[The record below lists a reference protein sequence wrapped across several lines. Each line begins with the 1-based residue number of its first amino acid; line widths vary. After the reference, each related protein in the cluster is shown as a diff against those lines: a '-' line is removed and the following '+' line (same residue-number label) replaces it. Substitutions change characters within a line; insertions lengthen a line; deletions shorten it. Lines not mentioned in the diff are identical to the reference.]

1 MMCDDFPD
9 NKEEKEDIGNFF
21 VVSNALNRYK
31 KVKNFLGIGFYSL
44 PLQQKKTQMIALII
58 IGILLVGYVLI
69 ATECFTQVNKAAVAI
84 FACTAGWV
92 LYISYGADFVMSQH
106 PVEYQNFLGGAAS
119 TSVSVKEFI
128 AGNVFLK
135 YVGRASEIV
144 LFLLATMTIVEVLDN
159 NGCFDFISQL
169 LKTRSGKR
177 MLWTLAIVTL
187 LISVNLDNLTTTLMM
202 LVIMR
207 KIIPNRRHRMIY
219 GSAIVVAANCGGA
232 MTVIG
237 DPTGLMLWNNGLV
250 SATNYS
256 MSLIVPCLVAW
267 VVPTWWL
274 GRSLPGRVETEWI
287 TMPYRGDD
295 TRLNVWQRLLML
307 FVGIGGLWFIPTF
320 HTITKLSPFIG
331 ALCVL
336 GVLWIV
342 NEVFNRKLMNM
353 DAMVHRRMPRA
364 LFYGNHQLILFVMGI
379 ILALGVV
386 KETGILTD
394 VWHFLDG
401 VAPGDW
407 AFGVCAGVIS
417 SFLDNFATVASFTSL
432 NPSTEMN
439 ADYWKLIAYGSAVGS
454 NVLAI
459 GSAAGITLMKTERI
473 HLGWYFKNV
482 GGMAAIGAALGFVVL
497 ALMIYA

>member
-1 MMCDDFPD
+1 
-9 NKEEKEDIGNFF
+9 
-21 VVSNALNRYK
+21 
-31 KVKNFLGIGFYSL
+31 
-44 PLQQKKTQMIALII
+44 
-58 IGILLVGYVLI
+58 
-69 ATECFTQVNKAAVAI
+69 
-84 FACTAGWV
+84 
-92 LYISYGADFVMSQH
+92 
-106 PVEYQNFLGGAAS
+106 
-119 TSVSVKEFI
+119 
-128 AGNVFLK
+128 
-135 YVGRASEIV
+135 
-144 LFLLATMTIVEVLDN
+144 
-159 NGCFDFISQL
+159 
-169 LKTRSGKR
+169 

-256 MSLIVPCLVAW
+256 MSLVVPCLVAW

-353 DAMVHRRMPRA
+353 DAMVRRRMPRA

-394 VWHFLDG
+394 VWHF
-401 VAPGDW
+401 
-407 AFGVCAGVIS
+407 
-417 SFLDNFATVASFTSL
+417 
-432 NPSTEMN
+432 
-439 ADYWKLIAYGSAVGS
+439 
-454 NVLAI
+454 
-459 GSAAGITLMKTERI
+459 
-473 HLGWYFKNV
+473 
-482 GGMAAIGAALGFVVL
+482 
-497 ALMIYA
+497 

>member
-1 MMCDDFPD
+1 
-9 NKEEKEDIGNFF
+9 
-21 VVSNALNRYK
+21 
-31 KVKNFLGIGFYSL
+31 
-44 PLQQKKTQMIALII
+44 
-58 IGILLVGYVLI
+58 
-69 ATECFTQVNKAAVAI
+69 
-84 FACTAGWV
+84 
-92 LYISYGADFVMSQH
+92 
-106 PVEYQNFLGGAAS
+106 
-119 TSVSVKEFI
+119 
-128 AGNVFLK
+128 
-135 YVGRASEIV
+135 
-144 LFLLATMTIVEVLDN
+144 
-159 NGCFDFISQL
+159 
-169 LKTRSGKR
+169 
-177 MLWTLAIVTL
+177 
-187 LISVNLDNLTTTLMM
+187 
-202 LVIMR
+202 
-207 KIIPNRRHRMIY
+207 
-219 GSAIVVAANCGGA
+219 
-232 MTVIG
+232 
-237 DPTGLMLWNNGLV
+237 
-250 SATNYS
+250 
-256 MSLIVPCLVAW
+256 
-267 VVPTWWL
+267 
-274 GRSLPGRVETEWI
+274 
-287 TMPYRGDD
+287 MPYRGDD

-353 DAMVHRRMPRA
+353 DAMVRRRMPRA

-482 GGMAAIGAALGFVVL
+482 GGMAVIGAALGFVVL

>member
-1 MMCDDFPD
+1 
-9 NKEEKEDIGNFF
+9 
-21 VVSNALNRYK
+21 
-31 KVKNFLGIGFYSL
+31 
-44 PLQQKKTQMIALII
+44 MITLVIV
-58 IGILLVGYVLI
+58 GILLVGYMLI
-69 ATECFTQVNKAAVAI
+69 ATESLTQVNKAAVAI

-92 LYISYGADFVMSQH
+92 LYISYGTDFVMSQH
-106 PVEYQNFLGGAAS
+106 LAAYANYLDGATS
-119 TSVSVKEFI
+119 TSTSVKEFI
-128 AGNVFLK
+128 ASNIFLK
-135 YVGRASEIV
+135 YVGKASEIV
-144 LFLLATMTIVEVLDN
+144 LFLLATMTIVEVLNN

-169 LKTRSGKR
+169 LKTRNGKR
-177 MLWTLAIVTL
+177 MLWTLSAVTL

-219 GSAIVVAANCGGA
+219 GSAIVLAANCGGA

-256 MSLIVPCLVAW
+256 MALIVPCLVAW

-274 GRSLPGRVETEWI
+274 GRLLPVRVETEWI

-295 TRLNVWQRLLML
+295 TRLTVWQRLLML

-320 HTITKLSPFIG
+320 HNITRLSPFLG

-336 GVLWIV
+336 GVLWVV

-353 DAMVHRRMPRA
+353 DTMERRRMPRV
-364 LFYGNHQLILFVMGI
+364 LFYVNHQLILFVMGI
-379 ILALGVV
+379 VLSWGVV
-386 KETGILTD
+386 YETGILAD
-394 VWHFLDG
+394 AWQMLCGMAVD
-401 VAPGDW
+401 DW
-407 AFGVCAGVIS
+407 VLGLCAGIIS
-417 SFLDNFATVASFTSL
+417 SFVDNFATVTGFVFL

-439 ADYWKLIAYGSAVGS
+439 ADYWKLIAYGAAVGG

-459 GSAAGITLMKTERI
+459 GSAAGMMLLKTERM

-482 GGMAAIGAALGFVVL
+482 GGMAALGAVLGYVVL
-497 ALMIYA
+497 ILMI